1 MGKVCTIEVDED
13 VVAGEAFGGENRATQ
28 VGICEVGLR
37 EVYGCVAIRAIG
49 RDNRATQVGFG
60 EVRGCSVILVVALP
74 WSLSAA

>member
-49 RDNRATQVGFG
+49 SDNRATQVGFG
-60 EVRGCSVILVVALP
+60 EV
-74 WSLSAA
+74 SLTEVDDGPAVRVFGSEH